1 MSIRVLVVD
10 DSALIRNVLSAAL
23 VKDGDI
29 EVVGTAEDP
38 IVARRKIKELN
49 PDVVTLDIEMPNM
62 NGLEF
67 LSKLMRLRPIP
78 VVMVSTLTH
87 KGASETMLALELGA
101 VDFVG
106 KPGHDLAGG
115 IDAFGDDVRTKV
127 RAAAQSDVR
136 GAAMRASVAT
146 QEKPILSAGDVPPGS
161 LIAIGASTGGVD
173 AIRNVLSRLPA
184 GCPPVV
190 VTQHMPANFTER
202 FAERLNQQ
210 VALNVVE
217 ARDRMVFENGHVYIA
232 KGGFQ
237 MRIEN
242 TLNQLKCRIF
252 EGELVSGHR
261 PSVDVLFTSVAKV
274 VGAKAVGAILTGMGK
289 DGAQGLKKMKDRGSY
304 TVGQNKDSA
313 LVYGMP
319 RVAAEIGAVV
329 EEAAVEDIAAKL
341 MSGVM
346 KQKSAA

>member
-1 MSIRVLVVD
+1 
-10 DSALIRNVLSAAL
+10 
-23 VKDGDI
+23 
-29 EVVGTAEDP
+29 
-38 IVARRKIKELN
+38 
-49 PDVVTLDIEMPNM
+49 
-62 NGLEF
+62 
-67 LSKLMRLRPIP
+67 
-78 VVMVSTLTH
+78 
-87 KGASETMLALELGA
+87 SETMLALELGA

-106 KPGHDLAGG
+106 KPGQDFAGG
-115 IDAFGDDVRTKV
+115 IESFGDEVRTKV

-136 GAAMRASVAT
+136 GRAMRASVAT
-146 QEKPILSAGDVPPGS
+146 AETPVLNAGPVPAGA

-173 AIRNVLSRLPA
+173 AIRNVLSRLPMN
-184 GCPPVV
+184 CPPIV
-190 VTQHMPANFTER
+190 VTQHMPANFTSR

-217 ARDRMVFENGHVYIA
+217 ASDRMVLENGHVYIA
-232 KGGFQ
+232 RGGFQ
-237 MRIEN
+237 MRLEN

-274 VGAKAVGAILTGMGK
+274 VGDKAVGAILTGMGK
-289 DGAQGLKKMKDRGSY
+289 DGAQGLKKMKQSGAY

-341 MSGVM
+341 MAGVM

>member
-10 DSALIRNVLSAAL
+10 DSALIRSVLSSAL

-38 IVARRKIKELN
+38 IVARQKIKELN

-115 IDAFGDDVRTKV
+115 IDVFGDEVRTKV

-136 GAAMRASVAT
+136 GQAMRASVARK
-146 QEKPILSAGDVPPGS
+146 EKPVSSSGEVPAGS

-173 AIRNVLSRLPA
+173 AIRNVLSRLPVN
-184 GCPPVV
+184 CPPVV
-190 VTQHMPANFTER
+190 VTQHMPANFTQR

-210 VALNVVE
+210 VELSVGE
-217 ARDRMVFENGHVYIA
+217 AKDRTVLENGHVYIA
-232 KGGFQ
+232 KGGFH
-237 MRIEN
+237 MRVEH
-242 TLNQLKCRIF
+242 TLNQLKCRVI

-274 VGAKAVGAILTGMGK
+274 VGGKAVGAILTGMGK
-289 DGAQGLKKMKDRGSY
+289 DGAQGLKKMKESGAY

-329 EEAAVEDIAAKL
+329 EEAAVEHIAAKL
-341 MSGVM
+341 MAGVM

>member
-10 DSALIRNVLSAAL
+10 DSALIRSVLSAAL
-23 VKDGDI
+23 IKDGDI

-38 IVARRKIKELN
+38 IVARQKIKELN

-67 LSKLMRLRPIP
+67 LSKLMRLRPVP

-106 KPGHDLAGG
+106 KPNHDLTGG
-115 IDAFGDDVRTKV
+115 IDVFGNDVRTKV

-136 GAAMRASVAT
+136 GQAMRASVAG
-146 QEKPILSAGDVPPGS
+146 KPKRVLSSGVAPMGS

-173 AIRNVLSRLPA
+173 AVRKVLSRLPSD
-184 GCPPVV
+184 CPPVM
-190 VTQHMPANFTER
+190 VTQHMPANFTTR
-202 FAERLNQQ
+202 FAERLDQQ
-210 VALNVVE
+210 VELKVHE
-217 ARDRMVFENGHVYIA
+217 AQDRMGLENGHVYIA
-232 KGGFQ
+232 KGGHHL
-237 MRIEN
+237 RVEN
-242 TLNQLKCRIF
+242 TSGQMKCRVV
-252 EGELVSGHR
+252 EDELVSGHR
-261 PSVDVLFTSVAKV
+261 PSVDVLFGSVANV

-289 DGAQGLKKMKDRGSY
+289 DGAEGLKLMKEAGAY
-304 TVGQNKDSA
+304 TIGQNKESA

-341 MSGVM
+341 ISGLM
-346 KQKSAA
+346 RQKSAA

>member
-10 DSALIRNVLSAAL
+10 DSALIRNVLSSAL

-38 IVARRKIKELN
+38 IVARQKIKELN

-106 KPGHDLAGG
+106 KPGQDFAGG
-115 IDAFGDDVRTKV
+115 IESFGDEVRTKV

-136 GAAMRASVAT
+136 GRAMRASVAT
-146 QEKPILSAGDVPPGS
+146 AETPVLNAGPVPAGA

-173 AIRNVLSRLPA
+173 AIRNVLSRLPMN
-184 GCPPVV
+184 CPPIV
-190 VTQHMPANFTER
+190 VTQHMPANFTSR

-217 ARDRMVFENGHVYIA
+217 ASDRMVLENGHVYIA
-232 KGGFQ
+232 RGGFQ
-237 MRIEN
+237 MRLEN

-274 VGAKAVGAILTGMGK
+274 VGDKAVGAILTGMGK
-289 DGAQGLKKMKDRGSY
+289 DGAQGLKKMKQSGAY

-341 MSGVM
+341 MAGVM

>member
-136 GAAMRASVAT
+136 GAAMRASIAT

-289 DGAQGLKKMKDRGSY
+289 DGAQGLKKMKDSGSY

>member
-10 DSALIRNVLSAAL
+10 DSALIREVLSSTL
-23 VKDGDI
+23 IKDGDI

-38 IVARRKIKELN
+38 IIARKKIKELN
-49 PDVVTLDIEMPNM
+49 PDVITLDIEMPNM

-115 IDAFGDDVRTKV
+115 IEKFGSDIREKV
-127 RAAAQSDVR
+127 RLAAQSDVR
-136 GAAMRASVAT
+136 GQAMRAKATPKSFVAN
-146 QEKPILSAGDVPPGS
+146 SAAGVAAGS

-173 AIRNVLSRLPA
+173 AVRNVISRLPLDS
-184 GCPPVV
+184 PPVV
-190 VTQHMPANFTER
+190 VAQHMPESFTAR

-210 VALNVVE
+210 VKLEVVE
-217 ARDRMVFENGHVYIA
+217 AQDRMPIEKGTVYIA
-232 KGGFQ
+232 KGGFHLQ
-237 MRIEN
+237 IEISSGQ
-242 TLNQLKCRIF
+242 TKCRLS
-252 EGELVSGHR
+252 ESELVSGHR
-261 PSVDVLFTSVAKV
+261 PSVDVLFSSVAKTI
-274 VGAKAVGAILTGMGK
+274 GAKSVGAILTGMGK
-289 DGAQGLKKMKDRGSY
+289 DGANGLKLMREAGAY
-304 TVGQNKDSA
+304 TVGQNKESA

-319 RVAAEIGAVV
+319 RVANEIGAVV
-329 EEAAVEDIAAKL
+329 EEAPVEDIANRL
-341 MSGVM
+341 ILGLL
-346 KQKSAA
+346 QKKK

>member
-38 IVARRKIKELN
+38 LIARRKIKELN

-106 KPGHDLAGG
+106 KPGHDLVGG
-115 IDAFGDDVRTKV
+115 IDVFGEEVRTKV

-136 GAAMRASVAT
+136 GQAMRASVAK
-146 QEKPILSAGDVPPGS
+146 KPKRILSTGAASAGS

-173 AIRNVLSRLPA
+173 AVRKVLERLPKE
-184 GCPPVV
+184 CPPVV

-202 FAERLNQQ
+202 FAERLDQQ
-210 VALNVVE
+210 VALHVHE
-217 ARDRMVFENGHVYIA
+217 ARDRMVLEPGHVYIA
-232 KGGFQ
+232 KGGYQ
-237 MRIEN
+237 LRVEN
-242 TLNQLKCRIF
+242 TSGQMKCRVI
-252 EGELVSGHR
+252 EDELVSGHR
-261 PSVDVLFTSVAKV
+261 PSVDVLFGSVAKV

-289 DGAQGLKKMKDRGSY
+289 DGAEGLKLMRDAGAY
-304 TVGQNKDSA
+304 TVGQNKESA

-319 RVAAEIGAVV
+319 RVAAEIKAVV
-329 EEAAVEDIAAKL
+329 EEASVEDIAAKL
-341 MSGVM
+341 MTGLQ